1 MKRLVMVGLGPV
13 HLHAL
18 HAFARQRVAS
28 AQVVWLSASDKA
40 VMPGQEAACVAGDV
54 ARADIS
60 WELPPI
66 WRAADVTRCAASVVQ
81 WNTADRQLRL
91 SDGQVLSYDA
101 LSLDVSALVDRE
113 AIPGARPLGLFTRP
127 PDFFLDMVERLIELA
142 QERALNVVL
151 IGSGAA
157 AFEVT
162 LALATRLRRTGS
174 AGSRVAWVTGGGDAL
189 EQFPVPLRERAL
201 VELKRLGVTVLQAAC
216 TSIEPEHVCL
226 DNGAR
231 LACDAP
237 VLALPAQLPQ
247 GLIDSGVLLTDS
259 GTVDTHATFQSR
271 SHPALFVSH
280 TGAGLSAVGPG
291 DTPTHAAQV
300 GAALAENL
308 RRCIGGGELIP
319 FVAPARPGAAL
330 SGPGHQALVYSGTHV
345 WGGRLGGWWK
355 RRADR
360 KAQLSLRG

>member
-1 MKRLVMVGLGPV
+1 MKRLIMIGLGPV
-13 HLHAL
+13 HLHVL

-28 AQVVWLSASDKA
+28 AQVIWLSSSDKA
-40 VMPGQEAACVAGDV
+40 VMPGQEAACVAGD
-54 ARADIS
+54 AKLSDLA

-81 WNTADRQLRL
+81 WNTADRQLHL
-91 SDGQVLSYDA
+91 SDGQVLNYDA
-101 LSLDVSALVDRE
+101 LSLDVSALVDRD

-127 PDFFLDMVERLIELA
+127 PEFFLDMVERLIDLA
-142 QERALNVVL
+142 QERALNVVTV
-151 IGSGAA
+151 GQGAA

-174 AGSRVAWVTGGGDAL
+174 GGSRVAWVTGGGDAL
-189 EQFPVPLRERAL
+189 ENFPGPLRERAL
-201 VELKRLGVTVLQAAC
+201 GELKRAGVTVLRAAC

-237 VLALPAQLPQ
+237 VLALAARLPQ
-247 GLIDSGVLLTDS
+247 GLVDSGVLLTDT
-259 GTVDTHATFQSR
+259 GEVDTHATFQAR
-271 SHPALFVSH
+271 SHPTLFASH

-291 DTPTHAAQV
+291 DTPAHAAQV

-308 RRCIGGGELIP
+308 RRYIGGGELLP
-319 FVAPARPGAAL
+319 FVAPARPGATL
-330 SGPGHQALVYSGTHV
+330 SGPGHQAWVYSGTHV

-355 RRADR
+355 RRSDR
-360 KAQLSLRG
+360 KAQGSLRG